1 MTKNSKDLRSNCPIN
16 FAVETFGDKWTLL
29 VLRDL
34 MFKGKRHYSDFLASD
49 ERISTNILAD
59 RLQKLDENGVITK
72 SSDPGNASKF
82 IYSLTK
88 KGQALL
94 PAMVEMTAWS
104 ASYDSL
110 TNTPA
115 EFLNSYK
122 TDKDGL
128 IEMFKSQFKHQ

>member
-29 VLRDL
+29 VIRDL

-49 ERISTNILAD
+49 EKISTNILAD
-59 RLQKLDENGVITK
+59 RLQKLDDNGVITK
-72 SSDPGNASKF
+72 STDPDNASKF
-82 IYSLTK
+82 IYSLTG

-104 ASYDSL
+104 AEYDSL
-110 TNTPA
+110 TNTPS
-115 EFLNSYK
+115 EFLNSYNK
-122 TDKDGL
+122 NKAAL
-128 IEMFKSQFKHQ
+128 IEMFRAQLS

>member
-29 VLRDL
+29 VIRDL

-49 ERISTNILAD
+49 EKISTNILAD
-59 RLQKLDENGVITK
+59 RLQKLDDNGVITK
-72 SSDPGNASKF
+72 SADPANASKF
-82 IYSLTK
+82 IYSLTE

-104 ASYDSL
+104 AQYDSL
-110 TNTPA
+110 SNTPA
-115 EFLNSYK
+115 EFLNSYNK
-122 TDKDGL
+122 DKDAL
-128 IEMFKSQFKHQ
+128 IEMFKAQQHG

>member
-29 VLRDL
+29 VIRDL

-49 ERISTNILAD
+49 EKISTNILAD
-59 RLQKLDENGVITK
+59 RLQKLDDNGVITK
-72 SSDPGNASKF
+72 STDPDNASKF
-82 IYSLTK
+82 IYSLTV

-104 ASYDSL
+104 AQYDSL
-110 TNTPA
+110 TNTPS
-115 EFLNSYK
+115 EFMHSYNK
-122 TDKDGL
+122 NKDAL
-128 IEMFKSQFKHQ
+128 IDMFKAQWHG

>member
-29 VLRDL
+29 VIRDL

-49 ERISTNILAD
+49 EKISTNILAD
-59 RLQKLDENGVITK
+59 RLQKLDENGVVTK
-72 SSDPGNASKF
+72 STDPDNASKF
-82 IYSLTK
+82 IYSLTG

-104 ASYDSL
+104 ATYDSL
-110 TNTPA
+110 TNTPP
-115 EFLNSYK
+115 EFLNTYNDNK
-122 TDKDGL
+122 AGL
-128 IEMFKSQFKHQ
+128 IEMFKAQRH

>member
-49 ERISTNILAD
+49 EKISTNILAD

-72 SSDPGNASKF
+72 SSDPDNASKF
-82 IYSLTK
+82 IYSLTE

-94 PAMVEMTAWS
+94 PVMVEMTAWS

-115 EFLNSYK
+115 EFLNAYK

>member
-29 VLRDL
+29 VIRDL

-49 ERISTNILAD
+49 EKISTNILAD
-59 RLQKLDENGVITK
+59 RLQKLDDNGVITK
-72 SSDPGNASKF
+72 SADPDNASKF

-88 KGQALL
+88 KGLALL

-104 ASYDSL
+104 ANYDSL
-110 TNTPA
+110 TNTPS
-115 EFLNSYK
+115 EFLNTYNK
-122 TDKDGL
+122 DKDAL
-128 IEMFKSQFKHQ
+128 IEMFKAQIT